1 MEIYFCLIITLFY
14 ILRVSFTLQIHVCV
28 FENSICT
35 YVLPKHHFKEN
46 IANFNRHTYKKKNH
60 HSHVIYCIFLFR
72 LCIKVDRIKIE
83 NLTPILEAAPV
94 DLDPDCRTP
103 FSGGICDLLLYF
115 RRVLNGI
122 VLLFYV
128 LIYKNFLRKYDPKCM
143 YLQTLSLFEGYSLS
157 PLLTITIFEY
167 RY

>member
-1 MEIYFCLIITLFY
+1 MYVSLKTASVRTYFLNIISKRTLLTLIGI
-14 ILRVSFTLQIHVCV
+14 R
-28 FENSICT
+28 
-35 YVLPKHHFKEN
+35 FK
-46 IANFNRHTYKKKNH
+46 KH

-72 LCIKVDRIKIE
+72 LCIKVDRSKIE

-103 FSGGICDLLLYF
+103 VSGGICDLLLYF

-128 LIYKNFLRKYDPKCM
+128 LKKVSKI
-143 YLQTLSLFEGYSLS
+143 
-157 PLLTITIFEY
+157 
-167 RY
+167 

>member
-1 MEIYFCLIITLFY
+1 MYVHLKTASVLTCTCFLNIISKRTLLTLIGI
-14 ILRVSFTLQIHVCV
+14 R
-28 FENSICT
+28 
-35 YVLPKHHFKEN
+35 FK
-46 IANFNRHTYKKKNH
+46 KH

-103 FSGGICDLLLYF
+103 VSGGICDLLLYF

-128 LIYKNFLRKYDPKCM
+128 LKKVSKI
-143 YLQTLSLFEGYSLS
+143 
-157 PLLTITIFEY
+157 
-167 RY
+167 

>member
-1 MEIYFCLIITLFY
+1 MQIY
-14 ILRVSFTLQIHVCV
+14 VCA
-28 FENSICT
+28 FENSFCT
-35 YVLPKHHFKEN
+35 YVLPKHHFKKN
-46 IANFNRHTYKKKNH
+46 IANFYRHTYKKSSQSCH
-60 HSHVIYCIFLFR
+60 ICIFLFR

-103 FSGGICDLLLYF
+103 ISGGICDLLLFF

-128 LIYKNFLRKYDPKCM
+128 LRYKKFLRKYDPKCM
-143 YLQTLSLFEGYSLS
+143 YLQTLSFFDGYSFS
-157 PLLTITIFEY
+157 PMLTITIFKY

>member
-1 MEIYFCLIITLFY
+1 MNVSLKTASVRTYFLNIISKRTLLTLIGTRI
-14 ILRVSFTLQIHVCV
+14 
-28 FENSICT
+28 
-35 YVLPKHHFKEN
+35 
-46 IANFNRHTYKKKNH
+46 KKNH
-60 HSHVIYCIFLFR
+60 HSHVIYRIFLFR

-103 FSGGICDLLLYF
+103 VSGGICDLLLYF

-128 LIYKNFLRKYDPKCM
+128 LIHKNFLRKYDPKCM

>member
-1 MEIYFCLIITLFY
+1 MYVHLKTASVLTCFLNIISKRTLLTLIGI
-14 ILRVSFTLQIHVCV
+14 R
-28 FENSICT
+28 
-35 YVLPKHHFKEN
+35 FK
-46 IANFNRHTYKKKNH
+46 KQ

-103 FSGGICDLLLYF
+103 VSGGICDLLLYF

-122 VLLFYV
+122 VLFFYV

>member
-1 MEIYFCLIITLFY
+1 MYVSLKTASVRTYFLNIISKRALLTLIGTRI
-14 ILRVSFTLQIHVCV
+14 
-28 FENSICT
+28 
-35 YVLPKHHFKEN
+35 
-46 IANFNRHTYKKKNH
+46 KKNH

-83 NLTPILEAAPV
+83 NLTLILEAAPV

-103 FSGGICDLLLYF
+103 VSGGICDLLLYF

-122 VLLFYV
+122 VLFFYV

>member
-1 MEIYFCLIITLFY
+1 M
-14 ILRVSFTLQIHVCV
+14 
-28 FENSICT
+28 
-35 YVLPKHHFKEN
+35 
-46 IANFNRHTYKKKNH
+46 
-60 HSHVIYCIFLFR
+60 FR

-103 FSGGICDLLLYF
+103 VSGGICDLLLYIW
-115 RRVLNGI
+115 RVLNGI

-143 YLQTLSLFEGYSLS
+143 YLQTLSLFEGIRFRHNDCSQSQSLN
-157 PLLTITIFEY
+157 IDINAGG
-167 RY
+167 

>member
-1 MEIYFCLIITLFY
+1 MY
-14 ILRVSFTLQIHVCV
+14 VSLKTA
-28 FENSICT
+28 SICT

-46 IANFNRHTYKKKNH
+46 IANFNRHTYKKNH

-103 FSGGICDLLLYF
+103 VSGGICDLLLYF
-115 RRVLNGI
+115 RRVLTGI

>member
-1 MEIYFCLIITLFY
+1 M
-14 ILRVSFTLQIHVCV
+14 QIHVCV

-103 FSGGICDLLLYF
+103 VSGGICDLLLYF